1 MEKTVRF
8 KRLRLMT
15 AATEALTKAQS
26 LAEILEILR
35 SRARAILGSDGVTVA
50 MRERDQV
57 HYVGEDSIAPLWAG
71 RRFPIGSCISGI
83 AMKQRRT
90 IVIPDIRVDLRVP
103 LDAYLSIYFVG
114 LATAPIGVGKPVAAI
129 GAYWRSGRPID
140 EDALVL
146 LDMLAKGASAQFER
160 IVDQRMKWA
169 S

>member
-15 AATEALTKAQS
+15 AATDALTKAQS

-57 HYVGEDSIAPLWAG
+57 HYVGEDSIAPLSAG
-71 RRFPIGSCISGI
+71 RRFPIGSCMSGM
-83 AMKQRRT
+83 AMTQRRT
-90 IVIPDIRVDLRVP
+90 IVIPDIGADPRVP
-103 LDAYLSIYFVG
+103 LDAYRSTFV
-114 LATAPIGVGKPVAAI
+114 ASMAMAPIGVGEPVAAL
-129 GAYWRSGRPID
+129 GAYWRSSQPIE

-146 LDMLAKGASAQFER
+146 LDMLAKGASAQLER
-160 IVDQRMKWA
+160 IVDHEIRTA